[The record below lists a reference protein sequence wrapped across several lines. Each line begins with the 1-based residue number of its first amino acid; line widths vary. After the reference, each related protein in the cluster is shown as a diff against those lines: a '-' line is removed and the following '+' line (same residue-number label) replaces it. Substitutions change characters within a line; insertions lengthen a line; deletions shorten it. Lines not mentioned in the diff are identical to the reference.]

1 MALVSSMHAR
11 IVLMAL
17 LSAALGLHTL
27 NTARAQSYPDRLIR
41 VIVPQTA
48 GGPTDLLARATAQ
61 RLQSALGQSIVT
73 ENRGGAGGVIAAKQ
87 VGSADPDGYTLLLG
101 NTSVLVHIPILSRSA
116 GYDPAKVFAPV
127 ARLATSY
134 QVIFVHPSLPV
145 KSMEEFVAYG
155 KAHPG
160 KLNYSSAGVGNTLH
174 LAGELLKYKAAI
186 DITHVP
192 YNSGAEAMTAVL
204 SGQVQMSLVSLSG
217 LLPLLQEGKLRAIAT
232 TSPTRFPELP
242 DVPTMIESGFPDF
255 TVPAFFGVVAP
266 KATPQTTVDKLN
278 ATINQELASPDMQKT
293 IANMGAT
300 RGTGSAKD
308 FADFITAERRK
319 WEAVVEATGIRID

>member
-1 MALVSSMHAR
+1 MRRRILLTALVS
-11 IVLMAL
+11 
-17 LSAALGLHTL
+17 AAIGLQAIDR
-27 NTARAQSYPDRLIR
+27 ARAQSYPDRLIR
-41 VIVPQTA
+41 LIVPQTA

-61 RLQSALGQSIVT
+61 RLQSALGQSVVT
-73 ENRGGAGGVIAAKQ
+73 ENRGGAGGAIAAKQ

-116 GYDPAKVFAPV
+116 GYDPAKIFAPV

-134 QVIFVHPSLPV
+134 QVIFVHPSVPA
-145 KSMEEFVAYG
+145 KSMQEFVAYA

-174 LAGELLKYKAAI
+174 LAGELLKYRAGI

-204 SGQVQMSLVSLSG
+204 GGQVQMSMVSLSG
-217 LLPLLQEGKLRAIAT
+217 LLPLLQEGKLRAIAAT
-232 TSPTRFPELP
+232 GPSRFPELP
-242 DVPTMIESGFPDF
+242 NVPTMIESGFLDF

-266 KATPQTTVDKLN
+266 AATPSTIVDKLN
-278 ATINQELASPDMQKT
+278 TTINQELASPEMQKT
-293 IANMGAT
+293 ITTMGAT

-308 FADFITAERRK
+308 FSEFIAAERRK
-319 WEAVVEATGIRID
+319 WQAVVDATGIRID